1 MSALAIRTGP
11 CVCAKPGCD
20 REWSRDPILEVAC
33 PDCHA
38 PVGARCTRPSGHSGG
53 FVTAHTARD
62 LAADAAGAYGP
73 CPLGQCGT
81 AHQVNAAHTSTATS
95 RIANAQGAFG
105 F

>member
-11 CVCAKPGCD
+11 CVCAVPGCD
-20 REWSRDPILEVAC
+20 RAWPCDPILEVAC

-38 PVGARCTRPSGHSGG
+38 PVGVRCKRPSGYSGS
-53 FVTAHTARD
+53 FVTAHAARD

-73 CPLGQCGT
+73 CPLGRCGL
-81 AHQVNAAHTSTATS
+81 HAAGQTTQSHTSAS
-95 RIANAQGAFG
+95 PDAQGAFG